1 MVGVRVVSSV
11 TTVVLN
17 TLTRAFLILETFRF
31 FKDEDDYE
39 YEI

>member
-1 MVGVRVVSSV
+1 MSSV

-17 TLTRAFLILETFRF
+17 TLTLAFLTLETFRF
-31 FKDEDDYE
+31 FKDEDDSDDCE